1 MNWVDAVVIAVLVV
15 SALLAAA
22 RGFVREMLGVAAWV
36 GAGYVTY
43 RARPFVEPQVLRW
56 IKEPDIAIPLGSV
69 VVFLVVLIVL
79 SVIAGW
85 IARHVRRSG
94 AGGLDRTLGLLFGLA
109 RGAALVVAAYI
120 VAQLILPAERWPDP
134 VLQSHSIRFA
144 YRGAK
149 WAVSKIPEDFSP
161 PHLEPP
167 PRGSQPRAADL
178 LQAKPEGRAL
188 PERGAP
194 ATPPPA
200 GQGGGQAGG
209 QEAK

>member
-22 RGFVREMLGVAAWV
+22 RGFVREMLGAAAWV

-43 RARPFVEPQVLRW
+43 RTRPFVEPWVQGR
-56 IKEPDIAIPLGSV
+56 IKDPSIAIPLGAI

-85 IARHVRRSG
+85 IARHVRRSA
-94 AGGLDRTLGLLFGLA
+94 AGGLDRTLGLVFGAA
-109 RGAALVVAAYI
+109 RGWALVVAAYI
-120 VAQLILPAERWPDP
+120 VAGLILPIERWPEP
-134 VLQSHSIRFA
+134 VLHSRSICVA

-149 WAVSKIPEDFSP
+149 WAVSKVPEEYS
-161 PHLEPP
+161 PHLPERPLP
-167 PRGSQPRAADL
+167 CRAQARAADL

-188 PERGAP
+188 PERAAP
-194 ATPPPA
+194 ANPPP
-200 GQGGGQAGG
+200 GGPARG
-209 QEAK
+209 QESK

>member
-1 MNWVDAVVIAVLVV
+1 MNWVDAVVIAVLLV

-43 RARPFVEPQVLRW
+43 RARPVVEPHVLQW
-56 IKEPDIAIPLGSV
+56 IKEPDIAIPLGSII
-69 VVFLVVLIVL
+69 VFLVALIVF

-85 IARHVRRSG
+85 LARHVRRSA

-120 VAQLILPAERWPDP
+120 VAQLVLPIERWPDP
-134 VLQSHSIRFA
+134 VLQSRSIRFA
-144 YRGAK
+144 YHGAK

-161 PHLEPP
+161 PHLVPP
-167 PRGSQPRAADL
+167 PQAPQARASDL
-178 LQAKPEGRAL
+178 LQAKPEGHAL
-188 PERGAP
+188 PERTAP
-194 ATPPPA
+194 ANPPA
-200 GQGGGQAGG
+200 GGEPRG
-209 QEAK
+209 QESH